1 MPQSDPV
8 VFAGAGF
15 DRIHES
21 DCVNAR
27 VVSQVAKLSAE
38 CRHRRH
44 GEIGIRTTSSPG
56 ESKSA
61 AGKINHPSRCG
72 CRRH

>member
-8 VFAGAGF
+8 LFAVDGF
-15 DRIHES
+15 DLIHES

-27 VVSQVAKLSAE
+27 VVSQIAKLPVE
-38 CRHRRH
+38 CRRRSH

-61 AGKINHPSRCG
+61 ASKINHPSRCG

>member
-8 VFAGAGF
+8 VCAGAGF
-15 DRIHES
+15 DLIREL
-21 DCVNAR
+21 DCVSELA
-27 VVSQVAKLSAE
+27 VSRTAKLSAE
-38 CRHRRH
+38 CRRRSH

-61 AGKINHPSRCG
+61 ASKINHPSRCG

>member
-8 VFAGAGF
+8 VFADAGF
-15 DRIHES
+15 DLIHEL
-21 DCVNAR
+21 DCVNELA
-27 VVSQVAKLSAE
+27 VSQIAKLSAE
-38 CRHRRH
+38 CRRRSH
-44 GEIGIRTTSSPG
+44 GEIGIQTTSSPG

-61 AGKINHPSRCG
+61 ASKINHPSRCG